1 MNMTLIRTS
10 TKVVMIRNGSTLI
23 NILMFF
29 TFIYLN
35 IFIILLLNHNHRF
48 VIGCGKGIGVGNAD
62 VSPINMGRISPS
74 FCVSLNKKK

>member
-35 IFIILLLNHNHRF
+35 SFIILLLNHNHRF